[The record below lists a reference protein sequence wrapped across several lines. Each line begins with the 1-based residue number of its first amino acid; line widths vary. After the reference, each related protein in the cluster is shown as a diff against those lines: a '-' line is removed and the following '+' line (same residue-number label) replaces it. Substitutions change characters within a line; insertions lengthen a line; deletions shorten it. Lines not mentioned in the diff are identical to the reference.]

1 MMLTS
6 DTYTSADIRTAILNQ
21 ERHSN
26 RYYECKGYETRN
38 IEIKK
43 YNYECLHKNVTDRLF

>member
-21 ERHSN
+21 GRHSN